1 MSNNPQFP
9 GLQPLR
15 PPIAGSVDPQ
25 RNFGPPMPIQFR
37 PVVPTQQPQ
46 QFVPMPSQHYQPVG
60 HGVPMINVGMPP
72 QNQPPQFSQPIQ
84 PLPPRPSQ
92 QLPLPSQAIPLPVAR
107 PNMQISSES
116 MMPQPDSQAPNGYA
130 PGLGGPGVTLSS
142 SYTFASSSYGQV
154 QTNFSSAGQYQHV
167 PQIQAPV
174 GSSSRSITP
183 GTTPQSN
190 GEQPSVTTVMPSATV
205 QPPLAKVGSSDW
217 IEHTSATGRR
227 FYYNKK
233 TKLSSWEK
241 PFELMT
247 SIEVSHTIDFASV
260 LLYELLVRPLDLLLF
275 WFLVKVGTC
284 VYRFWFIH

>member
-1 MSNNPQFP
+1 MCFFF
-9 GLQPLR
+9 LLCKPLR

-25 RNFGPPMPIQFR
+25 RNFGPPMPVQFR

-92 QLPLPSQAIPLPVAR
+92 QLPLPSQAIPLPIAR

-130 PGLGGPGVTLSS
+130 PGLGGPGVPLSS
-142 SYTFASSSYGQV
+142 SYT
-154 QTNFSSAGQYQHV
+154 
-167 PQIQAPV
+167 
-174 GSSSRSITP
+174 SITP
-183 GTTPQSN
+183 GTTAQSN

-247 SIEVSHTIDFASV
+247 PIEATINLDFYV
-260 LLYELLVRPLDLLLF
+260 LL
-275 WFLVKVGTC
+275 
-284 VYRFWFIH
+284 

>member
-1 MSNNPQFP
+1 MLECLLKINHPNFLNQFNHCPRDLVSNCHSHHRQFHC
-9 GLQPLR
+9 
-15 PPIAGSVDPQ
+15 
-25 RNFGPPMPIQFR
+25 QFLGQ
-37 PVVPTQQPQ
+37 TC
-46 QFVPMPSQHYQPVG
+46 
-60 HGVPMINVGMPP
+60 
-72 QNQPPQFSQPIQ
+72 
-84 PLPPRPSQ
+84 
-92 QLPLPSQAIPLPVAR
+92 
-107 PNMQISSES
+107 QISSES

-130 PGLGGPGVTLSS
+130 PGLGGPGVPLSS

-174 GSSSRSITP
+174 GSSSQSITP

-190 GEQPSVTTVMPSATV
+190 GAQPSVTTVMPSATV

-227 FYYNKK
+227 FYYNKR

-247 SIEVSHTIDFASV
+247 PIESGEKICSISS
-260 LLYELLVRPLDLLLF
+260 LYTERVISQAGNDQS
-275 WFLVKVGTC
+275 
-284 VYRFWFIH
+284 